1 VSLGSFST
9 PPVAL
14 ILKLPPPAQEQR
26 GALVLHPDRRQA
38 RIGAVVI
45 PLTPLHYRK
54 YCLNERET
62 DAQE

>member
-1 VSLGSFST
+1 
-9 PPVAL
+9 VAL

-26 GALVLHPDRRQA
+26 GALVLHPDHRQA

-54 YCLNERET
+54 HCLHERET